1 MIRRPPRSTRTDTLF
16 PYTTLFRSAPKL
28 APLPV
33 ALDGL
38 ADRLQIKAPMAA
50 EARILG
56 GDRSARHVAVDLRQ
70 RQPYAMNL
78 SAVHQCA
85 DHRHGRGRVDHEISQ
100 NTKHRD
106 GAEDRDRGSE
116 PVQNGAP
123 MTTA

>member
-1 MIRRPPRSTRTDTLF
+1 MLF
-16 PYTTLFRSAPKL
+16 LVFFFFKHKTAYEMRISDWSSDVCSSDLL

-70 RQPYAMNL
+70 RQPFAMNL
-78 SAVHQCA
+78 SAVHPCA
-85 DHRHGRGRVDHEISQ
+85 DHRHGRGRVDEAIRHHPQ
-100 NTKHRD
+100 HRAGD
-106 GAEDRDRGSE
+106 EEDRKS
-116 PVQNGAP
+116 VV
-123 MTTA
+123 